1 MRLSISIEPSNR
13 QSHLSLTPSL
23 TISPRLHSRRWEQA
37 QVQGVISY
45 KYATDASSFSHL
57 AQLYHLAPRV
67 MTSAPLM
74 TIPSELKADVISNLA
89 PLLIGTLFSVCFF
102 GANTLQTWY
111 YYQHYPGD
119 SSIRQCMVA
128 FVWILAVIHTV
139 FACHAVWFYLIAGFG
154 DPVQMDATSWLVA
167 QVLPPLF
174 QIFIFFRKFR
184 RAACGTV
191 ILTGITAFTVHS
203 FFAWRVYIMGSRKL
217 ALPIFTLV
225 LSVLHMAA
233 TWGVAVISFI
243 MKRWSDPPH
252 NFRLV
257 SILGLGFSAAAD
269 IVLALSLGYS
279 LHRAR
284 SGLARSN
291 RLINRLIFW
300 AINIGL
306 LTGIVGFVLAV
317 LILAK
322 GVVSLSLGVYMIL
335 GNLYAASMLATLN
348 QRPFTQ
354 QHTLAGDASFLEFG
368 VEQPPHA
375 RQGVEITIT
384 MDMVTSRDDC
394 NEGSVGT
401 AK

>member
-1 MRLSISIEPSNR
+1 
-13 QSHLSLTPSL
+13 
-23 TISPRLHSRRWEQA
+23 
-37 QVQGVISY
+37 
-45 KYATDASSFSHL
+45 
-57 AQLYHLAPRV
+57 
-67 MTSAPLM
+67 M
-74 TIPSELKADVISNLA
+74 TIPSELKADVMSNLA
-89 PLLIGTLFSVCFF
+89 PLLIGTLFSICFF

-128 FVWILAVIHTV
+128 FIWILAVIHTV

-154 DPVQMDATSWLVA
+154 DPIQMDATSW
-167 QVLPPLF
+167 
-174 QIFIFFRKFR
+174 
-184 RAACGTV
+184 AACGTV

-217 ALPIFTLV
+217 TLPIFTLV

-354 QHTLAGDASFLEFG
+354 QHTLTGDASFLEFG
-368 VEQPPHA
+368 VQQPPHA
-375 RQGVEITIT
+375 RQGVNSPCSGIIIL
-384 MDMVTSRDDC
+384 DGFSRD
-394 NEGSVGT
+394 VH
-401 AK
+401 